1 MRAGGTRDRKAGARA
16 PRHGRVLPAL
26 LVSAALVLT
35 ACGDDGNTVS
45 GQARDG
51 TQKGYV
57 SGDGTVEQLAP
68 QDRTRTIELN
78 GQAITTTDA
87 DTGPDPAGDT
97 EEAAGDTGEVELE
110 PWSSQTAL
118 GGVLVINV
126 WGSWCG
132 PCVEEVPDLKAAH
145 AHFEE
150 TGDPVQFI
158 GVNDRDS
165 PSAALAF
172 EQRHD
177 MPYPSLV
184 DDGGKTLLQLQGM
197 ANPRPTTLVLD
208 DQGRLAARVAGQVDA
223 ATLQG
228 LVEDVLEQDS
238 R

>member
-1 MRAGGTRDRKAGARA
+1 MRAGSTRHSKAGARA
-16 PRHGRVLPAL
+16 PRRWPVLPAL
-26 LVSAALVLT
+26 LVTAALVLS
-35 ACGDDGNTVS
+35 ACSDDYNTVS

-68 QDRTRTIELN
+68 QDRTRTIELT

-87 DTGPDPAGDT
+87 GTAEDTDADTDPA
-97 EEAAGDTGEVELE
+97 TGEVQLE

-145 AHFEE
+145 AHFQE

-238 R
+238 P